1 MAPVQV
7 ERMVFQPDMIL
18 ATAHIVRD
26 DFAARGHEGVEVR
39 ADAYVTYNGRS
50 AARLI
55 DPDVDLAGIDA
66 GIGAKHWILN

>member
-1 MAPVQV
+1 MA
-7 ERMVFQPDMIL
+7 FQPDMIL

-26 DFAARGHEGVEVR
+26 DLAARGREGVEVR
-39 ADAYVTYNGRS
+39 ADAYVTYNWRS

-55 DPDVDLAGIDA
+55 DPDIDLAGIDA